1 MIAYFCLLCSG
12 YTFLFILILNKT
24 CLNTIAKTVEYCTYY
39 TKQMLGSEKI
49 VMGEIRLKKKKKN
62 NFSIKMCNCTHIW
75 NFFYIPCKESVWSL
89 VYVYMIFTK
98 YEVSM
103 SLTFSGQNLSE
114 FISFVSSF
122 FLSYFFFFF
131 CLSFLILR
139 GAKAFH
145 VPAVIIPQ

>member
-24 CLNTIAKTVEYCTYY
+24 CLNTIAKTVVYCTYY
-39 TKQMLGSEKI
+39 TKQILGSEKI
-49 VMGEIRLKKKKKN
+49 VMIKKKKTILASKCATAPI
-62 NFSIKMCNCTHIW
+62 FEI
-75 NFFYIPCKESVWSL
+75 FFYIPCKESVWSL

-103 SLTFSGQNLSE
+103 SLTLVAKICLNLSVL
-114 FISFVSSF
+114 SHLSSC
-122 FLSYFFFFF
+122 LIFFFF